1 MHQCPF
7 MRGLLR
13 WHVDYPFKWPVMQK
27 AFPWHEVIMPSMH
40 TATAQEKTSI
50 RRQLRF
56 RNWLYIHRYTELG
69 QATKFALATA
79 KMFPWDTQISEEK
92 IELNWIE
99 VRLLQHDPCRV
110 CSTVKD
116 CLGPL
121 KSVRMQ
127 RSSEDISGIH
137 FGTTA
142 NYIPWKMHTVLL
154 RSRWRH
160 QMGTFSA

>member
-1 MHQCPF
+1 MYILWSVHCVVIPHRALTTEASYERHDASSYPKPHCLFNSFIKFTTTTKKTHQTMHQWPL

-13 WHVDYPFKWPVMQK
+13 WHVDYPFKWPLMHK

-56 RNWLYIHRYTELG
+56 KNWLYIHRYTELG

-79 KMFPWDTQISEEK
+79 KIFPWDTQISEEK

-99 VRLLQHDPCRV
+99 VR
-110 CSTVKD
+110 
-116 CLGPL
+116 
-121 KSVRMQ
+121 
-127 RSSEDISGIH
+127 
-137 FGTTA
+137 
-142 NYIPWKMHTVLL
+142 
-154 RSRWRH
+154 
-160 QMGTFSA
+160 